1 MTHQQPNATQ
11 WLDAA
16 LFEGEIH
23 PDEDLTA
30 AVTFTTKFG
39 SHRRKFAQVQ
49 TIIVEQG
56 GFIGRVAC
64 HRTSRTSRQW
74 LVEFRAPAAALY
86 TLIVI
91 LRDEAGL
98 TI

>member
-56 GFIGRVAC
+56 GFDELVRAKGLFA
-64 HRTSRTSRQW
+64 SMAARQGI
-74 LVEFRAPAAALY
+74 FPPK
-86 TLIVI
+86 
-91 LRDEAGL
+91 
-98 TI
+98 